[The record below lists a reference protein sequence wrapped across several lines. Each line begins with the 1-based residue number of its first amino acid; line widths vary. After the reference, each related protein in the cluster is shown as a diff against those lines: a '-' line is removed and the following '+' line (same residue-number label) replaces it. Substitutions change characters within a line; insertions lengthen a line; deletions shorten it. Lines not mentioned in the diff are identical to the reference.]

1 MFNSRRILIVEDES
15 FVVIELVE
23 EVERS
28 GGAVVGPVPT
38 VAEALALLDRHKID
52 AAILDVQL
60 LDGEISPV
68 ALRLIE
74 QGTPLV
80 FQTGTGLPVALV
92 ELDIELAV
100 VLKPVAPVIILELLL
115 AEIMRQAARQVG

>member
-1 MFNSRRILIVEDES
+1 MFNSRRILIVEDEP

-23 EVERS
+23 AVERS

-38 VAEALALLDRHKID
+38 VAEALALLDQHKID

-60 LDGEISPV
+60 LDGETSPV

-80 FQTGTGLPVALV
+80 FQTGTGLPIVLV

-100 VLKPVAPVIILELLL
+100 VLKPVAPMIILELLL
-115 AEIMRQAARQVG
+115 AEIMKQTARQVS

>member
-1 MFNSRRILIVEDES
+1 MFNSRRILIVEDEP

-23 EVERS
+23 AVERS

-38 VAEALALLDRHKID
+38 VAEALALLDQHKID

-80 FQTGTGLPVALV
+80 FQTGTGLPVVLV
-92 ELDIELAV
+92 ELDIELVV
-100 VLKPVAPVIILELLL
+100 VLKPVAPMIILALLL
-115 AEIMRQAARQVG
+115 AKIMRQTARQVG